1 MQSHTFQAKEIKE
14 ALALVRRDL
23 GPDAVV
29 VGTRRIPGRA
39 MGLLGGSFIE
49 VTAQSAAA
57 PSTHATK
64 PAGLRKPSPQAV
76 AQKERDEE
84 DNVVVTANRHKALLA
99 LQRAKRNRE
108 RREPVQTPQA
118 SIMRNP
124 REALSAAAAGSI
136 GRVATH
142 ARLRRRLLAS
152 LIPREL
158 CEQWLKQ
165 LPAELAPSQAEQR
178 LRANLRNLLGAPA
191 PLVGRGARV
200 AAFVGP
206 TGVGKTTTIAKLAA
220 HATLVENRKV
230 ALVSLDDLRLGST
243 AQLRAY
249 ADVLGANL
257 YTCGRDDSLARILA
271 SLRDVELVFI
281 DTAGVSPST
290 GTGLEALRAR
300 LRRAGESITTHLCV
314 AAATRQEELDRI
326 LHVYGRVEPA
336 DLIATK
342 LDEAV
347 AIGSMLSARVQI
359 GLPFSFLTT
368 GQQVPEDFMTAN
380 PESLTDIL
388 LGGATP

>member
-1 MQSHTFQAKEIKE
+1 MQTHTFQAKEMKE

-49 VTAQSAAA
+49 ITAQSAAA
-57 PSTHATK
+57 PEHAPAR
-64 PAGLRKPSPQAV
+64 PAGLRRPSPEQAA
-76 AQKERDEE
+76 AQEQETG
-84 DNVVVTANRHKALLA
+84 VQTANRHKALLA
-99 LQRAKRNRE
+99 LQRAKRQRE
-108 RREPVQTPQA
+108 RRTPVETPQRTIA
-118 SIMRNP
+118 RNP
-124 REALSAAAAGSI
+124 REAITAAAAGSI

-152 LIPREL
+152 LVPREV

-165 LPAELAPSQAEQR
+165 IPADLSPSQAEAR
-178 LRANLRNLLGAPA
+178 LRGNLQQLLGGPA
-191 PLVGRGARV
+191 PLVERGARV

-220 HATLVENRKV
+220 HAALVEGRSV
-230 ALVSLDDLRLGST
+230 ALISLDDGRLGST

-249 ADVLGANL
+249 ADVLGAPL
-257 YTCGRDDSLARILA
+257 YTCGKDDDLARVLA
-271 SLRDVELVFI
+271 GLRDVELVLI

-290 GTGLEALRAR
+290 GNGLDTLANRF
-300 LRRAGESITTHLCV
+300 RRAGEPITTHLCV

-326 LHVYGRVEPA
+326 LHVYGRVTPRA
-336 DLIATK
+336 VVATK

-347 AIGSMLSARVQI
+347 AIGSMMSARTHLEV
-359 GLPFSFLTT
+359 PFSYLTT
-368 GQQVPEDFMTAN
+368 GQQVPEDFMVAH
-380 PESLTDIL
+380 PQSLIDIL
-388 LGGATP
+388 LGGATQ

>member
-1 MQSHTFQAKEIKE
+1 
-14 ALALVRRDL
+14 
-23 GPDAVV
+23 
-29 VGTRRIPGRA
+29 
-39 MGLLGGSFIE
+39 
-49 VTAQSAAA
+49 
-57 PSTHATK
+57 
-64 PAGLRKPSPQAV
+64 
-76 AQKERDEE
+76 
-84 DNVVVTANRHKALLA
+84 
-99 LQRAKRNRE
+99 
-108 RREPVQTPQA
+108 
-118 SIMRNP
+118 
-124 REALSAAAAGSI
+124 
-136 GRVATH
+136 VATH

-152 LIPREL
+152 LIPREI
-158 CEQWLKQ
+158 CEEWLKH
-165 LPAELAPSQAEQR
+165 LPPDLAPSQAEKR
-178 LRANLRNLLGAPA
+178 LRANLCNLLGAPA

-220 HATLVENRKV
+220 HATLVENRKI

-281 DTAGVSPST
+281 DTAGVSPAT

-326 LHVYGRVEPA
+326 LHVYGRVDPA

-347 AIGSMLSARVQI
+347 AIGSMLSARVQS

-368 GQQVPEDFMTAN
+368 GQQVPEDLMTAA
-380 PESLTDIL
+380 PESVTDIL
-388 LGGATP
+388 LGEITQ